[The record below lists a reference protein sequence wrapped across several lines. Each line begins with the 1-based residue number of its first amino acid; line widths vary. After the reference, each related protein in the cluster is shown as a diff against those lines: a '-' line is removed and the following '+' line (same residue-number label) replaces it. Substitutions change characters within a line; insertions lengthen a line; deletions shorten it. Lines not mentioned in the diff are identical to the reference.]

1 MAGDPAGS
9 PSDGPAGLRREDLL
23 AELGHRVRALRTARG
38 LSQQALA
45 RTAGLSPRFMAQLE
59 SGGGNISV
67 ANLAEVARALEVPL
81 ERLLAPAPGAG
92 EVATAKGA
100 AGEAHRLRQ
109 EIDAALAGRGVAELR
124 GMLAALRAGQPPSPA
139 ESRPEPTVIALVGL
153 RGAGKST
160 VGPLLAEAL
169 GRTFVELDE
178 QIQELSGLAVSE
190 IFEMHGEDYYRD
202 AERRALTQLLAAGA
216 PLVVAVSGGAV
227 TDPALLSLLRER
239 TLLVWLQ
246 ATPQQH
252 MQRVLSQGDRRPMAD
267 RPDAMAELRT
277 LLRARHPL
285 YAQARLTVDTSRAT
299 PEACVARLVA
309 QLRRAAG

>member
-1 MAGDPAGS
+1 MTVPTPHTAAED
-9 PSDGPAGLRREDLL
+9 RREDLL

-81 ERLLAPAPGAG
+81 ERLLAEAPGTG
-92 EVATAKGA
+92 EVAAANGE

-109 EIDAALAGRGVAELR
+109 EIDAALAGRGVTELR
-124 GMLAALRAGQPPSPA
+124 GVLAALRGGPLATPA
-139 ESRPEPTVIALVGL
+139 KPTVIALVGL

-309 QLRRAAG
+309 QLRRGTG